1 MDSFFPKFENIVRR
15 AYQFTDTEA
24 ENLQAQHPFDER
36 NIHQALPDVVKRL
49 FDNGH
54 YSQATFEAFKFVDK
68 EIQRLS
74 AASESGFKLMM
85 QVFAESSPTIQLTP
99 NLTTSSEKDEQKGYQ
114 FLFAGSI
121 LAIRNPRGHEY
132 SIKDSPDLC
141 LDHLALA
148 SMLLRRLESAGH
160 VIMKI

>member
-36 NIHQALPDVVKRL
+36 NVHQSLPDIVKRL
-49 FDNGH
+49 FDDGH
-54 YSQATFEAFKFVDK
+54 YSQSTFEAFKFVDK
-68 EIQRLS
+68 EVQRLS
-74 AASESGFKLMM
+74 AASKSGFELMM

-99 NLTTSSEKDEQKGYQ
+99 NLTTSEKNEQKGYQ

-148 SMLLRRLESAGH
+148 SMLLRRLENAGYT
-160 VIMKI
+160 I